1 MFMKAYTETISDTRK
16 GGFPTFSSRKAA
28 PFVADAVQIK
38 NTLKSFL
45 DTEKDKG
52 WFAPLSFSLS
62 ADHTLTVNLPHE
74 LYFRWFCESGRKT
87 LEHAIRQHFNNI
99 HVTYTWPGHRSL
111 EGKNVLP
118 SPALKPAGKDAPCF
132 EEFIPGGRNRDAL
145 LLLRRS
151 LHSLQGP
158 IFLHGPSGT
167 GKSHLLHASASELG
181 TLLEGKVRILSGR
194 DLLSLFRQSTDNAH
208 AELSSCAAVLV
219 DDIQMLE
226 GHTDIQKELAA
237 FLDAGKHIFFL
248 AAYQTDGNDE
258 SGQKLLPL
266 LYDRLCS
273 RLSLGLAEPDLDVR
287 LRFTQATMEKM
298 GLPEQRELAL
308 YLARHCLRLRHIRG
322 VLEQIRL
329 SYEQSPVLPE
339 IGELSSLLGR
349 AGVPQPLDS
358 STILAVVASRYGCTS
373 SELCENTKDRHI
385 TLPRQIAMFLCR
397 ELLGE
402 SYPSIGLLFGGKDHS
417 TVMYAT
423 KKIEKLKVTNKD
435 MNIQLTELTKQ
446 CRNGLPRRDY

>member
-1 MFMKAYTETISDTRK
+1 MKAYAEIFSDTRK
-16 GGFPTFSSRKAA
+16 GGVLPFPSGKDS
-28 PFVADAVQIK
+28 PLVADAVQIK
-38 NTLKSFL
+38 NRLKTYL
-45 DTEKDKG
+45 DMERAET
-52 WFAPLSFSLS
+52 WFSPLSFSLS
-62 ADHTLTVNLPHE
+62 SDHTLEVLLPHE
-74 LYFRWFCESGRKT
+74 LFFRWFCETGRKD
-87 LEHAIRQHFNNI
+87 LERAVRHCFGNI
-99 HVTYTWPGHRSL
+99 GIAYAWPGHTSP
-111 EGKNVLP
+111 GKIQ
-118 SPALKPAGKDAPCF
+118 AKPPKLAKYHAPTF

-151 LHSLQGP
+151 LHALHGP

-167 GKSHLLHASASELG
+167 GKSHLLHASATELG
-181 TLLEGKVRILSGR
+181 TLVEGKVRIFSGR
-194 DLLSLFRQSTDNAH
+194 DILSLFRQSTDRAH
-208 AELSSCAAVLV
+208 TELAACAAVLV
-219 DDIQMLE
+219 DDIQLME
-226 GHTDIQKELAA
+226 GHDDIQKELAA
-237 FLDAGKHIFFL
+237 FLDAEKHIFFL
-248 AAYQTDGNDE
+248 ASYQTDGNDE

-273 RLSLGLAEPDLDVR
+273 KLSLGLAEPDLDVR
-287 LRFTQATMEKM
+287 LRFTQATMEKL
-298 GLPEQRELAL
+298 GLPEQRELSL
-308 YLARHCLRLRHIRG
+308 HLARHCLRLRHIQG
-322 VLEQIRL
+322 VLEQIRM

-339 IGELSSLLGR
+339 VGELSSLLGR

-435 MNIQLTELTKQ
+435 MNKIG
-446 CRNGLPRRDY
+446 RAHV

>member
-1 MFMKAYTETISDTRK
+1 MKAYADVFSDTRK
-16 GGFPTFSSRKAA
+16 GGVLPFPSGKDS

-38 NTLKSFL
+38 NRLQAYL
-45 DTEKDKG
+45 DREEAEA
-52 WFAPLSFSLS
+52 WFSPLSFSLS
-62 ADHTLTVNLPHE
+62 ANQTLEVSLPHE
-74 LYFRWFCESGRKT
+74 LFFRWFCEAGRKA
-87 LEHAIRQHFNNI
+87 LERTVRHCFGNI
-99 HVTYTWPGHRSL
+99 GITYAWPGNASPEKVRSSQPPRL
-111 EGKNVLP
+111 AKQYTP
-118 SPALKPAGKDAPCF
+118 TF
-132 EEFIPGGRNRDAL
+132 EDFIPGGRNRDAL

-151 LHSLQGP
+151 LHALQGP
-158 IFLHGPSGT
+158 VFLHGPSGT

-181 TLLEGKVRILSGR
+181 TLVEGKVRIFSGR
-194 DLLSLFRQSTDNAH
+194 DILSLFHQSADRAH
-208 AELSSCAAVLV
+208 AELAACAAVLV

-226 GHTDIQKELAA
+226 GYTGIQKELAA
-237 FLDAGKHIFFL
+237 FLDAEKHIFFL
-248 AAYQTDGNDE
+248 ASYQTDGNDE

-273 RLSLGLAEPDLDVR
+273 KLSLGLAEPDLDVR
-287 LRFTQATMEKM
+287 LRFTQAIMEKL

-308 YLARHCLRLRHIRG
+308 HLARHCLRLRHIQG
-322 VLEQIRL
+322 VLEQIRM

-358 STILAVVASRYGCTS
+358 STIPAVVASRYGCTS

-423 KKIEKLKVTNKD
+423 KKIEKMKVTNKD
-435 MNIQLTELTKQ
+435 MHIQITELTKQ
-446 CRNGLPRRDY
+446 CRNALPKGEN

>member
-1 MFMKAYTETISDTRK
+1 VKAYAELLSDPRK
-16 GGFPTFSSRKAA
+16 GRELPFPSGQESSS
-28 PFVADAVQIK
+28 VSDAVQIK
-38 NTLKSFL
+38 NRLKGHL
-45 DTEKDKG
+45 DTEMAEA
-52 WFAPLSFSLS
+52 WFSPLSFSLS
-62 ADHTLTVNLPHE
+62 SEHTLTVSLPHE
-74 LYFRWFCESGRKT
+74 LFFRWFCEAGRKD
-87 LEHAIRQHFNNI
+87 LERAVGHCFGTMAI
-99 HVTYTWPGHRSL
+99 TYVWPGHNSTEKETRTGRS
-111 EGKNVLP
+111 P
-118 SPALKPAGKDAPCF
+118 KPVRQNAPTF
-132 EEFIPGGRNRDAL
+132 EEFIPGGRNRESI

-151 LHSLQGP
+151 LHALQGP
-158 IFLHGPSGT
+158 VFLHGLSGT
-167 GKSHLLHASASELG
+167 GKSHLLQASASELG
-181 TLLEGKVRILSGR
+181 TLVEGKVRLFSGR
-194 DLLSLFRQSTDNAH
+194 DILSLFRNSTDRAH
-208 AELSSCAAVLV
+208 AELSACSAVLV
-219 DDIQMLE
+219 DDMQILE

-237 FLDAGKHIFFL
+237 FLDAEKHIFFL

-273 RLSLGLAEPDLDVR
+273 KLSLGLAEPDLDVR
-287 LRFTQATMEKM
+287 LRFTQATMEKL

-308 YLARHCLRLRHIRG
+308 HLSRHCLRLRHIQG
-322 VLEQIRL
+322 VLEQIRM

-349 AGVPQPLDS
+349 AGVPQPVDS

>member
-1 MFMKAYTETISDTRK
+1 M
-16 GGFPTFSSRKAA
+16 
-28 PFVADAVQIK
+28 
-38 NTLKSFL
+38 
-45 DTEKDKG
+45 
-52 WFAPLSFSLS
+52 
-62 ADHTLTVNLPHE
+62 
-74 LYFRWFCESGRKT
+74 
-87 LEHAIRQHFNNI
+87 
-99 HVTYTWPGHRSL
+99 
-111 EGKNVLP
+111 
-118 SPALKPAGKDAPCF
+118 
-132 EEFIPGGRNRDAL
+132 
-145 LLLRRS
+145 
-151 LHSLQGP
+151 
-158 IFLHGPSGT
+158 
-167 GKSHLLHASASELG
+167 
-181 TLLEGKVRILSGR
+181 EGKVRIFSGR
-194 DLLSLFRQSTDNAH
+194 DILSLFRQSTDRAH
-208 AELSSCAAVLV
+208 TELAACAAVLV
-219 DDIQMLE
+219 DDIQLME
-226 GHTDIQKELAA
+226 GHADIQKELAA
-237 FLDAGKHIFFL
+237 FLDAEKHIFFL
-248 AAYQTDGNDE
+248 ASYQTDGNDE

-273 RLSLGLAEPDLDVR
+273 KLSLGLAEPDLDVR
-287 LRFTQATMEKM
+287 LRFTQATMEKL
-298 GLPEQRELAL
+298 GLPEQRELSL
-308 YLARHCLRLRHIRG
+308 HLARHCLRLRHIQG
-322 VLEQIRL
+322 VLEQIRM

-339 IGELSSLLGR
+339 VGELSSLLGR

>member
-1 MFMKAYTETISDTRK
+1 MKAYAETISDTRK
-16 GGFPTFSSRKAA
+16 RGFPTFSSRKAT

-38 NTLKSFL
+38 NTLKSCL
-45 DTEKDKG
+45 DKKSAEA
-52 WFAPLSFSLS
+52 WFAPLSFSLTS
-62 ADHTLTVNLPHE
+62 DDTLTVSLPHE
-74 LYFRWFCESGRKT
+74 LYFRWFCESGKKT
-87 LEHAIRQHFNNI
+87 LEHAIRHCFGNI
-99 HVTYTWPGHRSL
+99 GITYAWPGHHSL
-111 EGKNVLP
+111 EDRNIP
-118 SPALKPAGKDAPCF
+118 SPLTLKPAKKASPSF

-151 LHSLQGP
+151 LHALQGP
-158 IFLHGPSGT
+158 VFLHGPSGT

-181 TLLEGKVRILSGR
+181 TLVEGKVRLFSGR
-194 DLLSLFRQSTDNAH
+194 DILSLFRQSPDRAH
-208 AELSSCAAVLV
+208 NELSTCSAVLV

-226 GHTDIQKELAA
+226 GHNDIQKELSA
-237 FLDAGKHIFFL
+237 FLDAEKHIFFL

-287 LRFTQATMEKM
+287 LRFTQATMEKL

-308 YLARHCLRLRHIRG
+308 HLARHCLRLRHIRG

-349 AGVPQPLDS
+349 AGVPQPIDS

-373 SELCENTKDRHI
+373 AKLCENTKDRHI

-435 MNIQLTELTKQ
+435 MNIQITELTKQ
-446 CRNGLPRRDY
+446 CRNGLPKRDY

>member
-1 MFMKAYTETISDTRK
+1 MKAYAETFSDTRK
-16 GGFPTFSSRKAA
+16 GLFSSFPTGTEWPS
-28 PFVADAVQIK
+28 VADAVQIK
-38 NTLKSFL
+38 NTLKACL
-45 DTEKDKG
+45 KTVDAEA
-52 WFAPLSFSLS
+52 WFAPLSFSLPS
-62 ADHTLTVNLPHE
+62 DHTLKVSLPHE
-74 LYFRWFCESGRKT
+74 LFFRWFCVSGKKD
-87 LEHAIRQHFNNI
+87 LEKAVRLCFGSIEI
-99 HVTYTWPGHRSL
+99 LYTWPGQY
-111 EGKNVLP
+111 
-118 SPALKPAGKDAPCF
+118 SPKKVRTNYTPKLSKPHTPTF

-151 LHSLQGP
+151 LHALQGP

-167 GKSHLLHASASELG
+167 GKSHLLHASASELE
-181 TLLEGKVRILSGR
+181 TLQEGRVRIFSGR
-194 DLLSLFRQSTDNAH
+194 DIVSLFRQSSDKAH
-208 AELSSCAAVLV
+208 TELASCSAVLV

-226 GHTDIQKELAA
+226 GYADIQKELSA
-237 FLDAGKHIFFL
+237 FLDAEHHIFFL

-287 LRFTQATMEKM
+287 LRFTQTIMEKL
-298 GLPEQRELAL
+298 GLPYQRELAL
-308 YLARHCLRLRHIRG
+308 HLSRHCLRLRHIQG

-329 SYEQSPVLPE
+329 SYEQSPVLPG
-339 IGELSSLLGR
+339 IGELSSLLSR

-373 SELCENTKDRHI
+373 SELCENTKDRSI

>member
-1 MFMKAYTETISDTRK
+1 MKTYADVFSDTRK
-16 GGFPTFSSRKAA
+16 GGVLPFPSGKES

-38 NTLKSFL
+38 NRLQACLGKEDAEAWFL
-45 DTEKDKG
+45 
-52 WFAPLSFSLS
+52 PLSFSLS
-62 ADHTLTVNLPHE
+62 TDHTLEVSLPHE
-74 LYFRWFCESGRKT
+74 LFFRWFCEAGRKD
-87 LEHAIRQHFNNI
+87 LERTVRHCFGNI
-99 HVTYTWPGHRSL
+99 GITYAWPGNTSPEKVRSSQPHRL
-111 EGKNVLP
+111 AKQHTP
-118 SPALKPAGKDAPCF
+118 TF

-151 LHSLQGP
+151 LHALQGP

-167 GKSHLLHASASELG
+167 GKSHLLKASATELG
-181 TLLEGKVRILSGR
+181 TWVEGKVRLFSGR
-194 DLLSLFRQSTDNAH
+194 DILSLFQQSADRAH
-208 AELSSCAAVLV
+208 AELAACAAVLV

-226 GHTDIQKELAA
+226 GHTGIQKELAA
-237 FLDAGKHIFFL
+237 FLDAEKHIFFL
-248 AAYQTDGNDE
+248 ASYQTDGNDE

-273 RLSLGLAEPDLDVR
+273 KLSLGLAEPDLDVR
-287 LRFTQATMEKM
+287 LRFTQATMEKL

-308 YLARHCLRLRHIRG
+308 HLARHCLRLRHIQG
-322 VLEQIRL
+322 VLEQIRM

-339 IGELSSLLGR
+339 IEELSSLLGR